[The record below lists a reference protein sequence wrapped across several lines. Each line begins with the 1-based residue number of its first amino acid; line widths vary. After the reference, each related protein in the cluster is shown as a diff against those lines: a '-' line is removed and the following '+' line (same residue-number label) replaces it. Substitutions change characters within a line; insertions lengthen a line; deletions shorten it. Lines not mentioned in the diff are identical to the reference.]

1 VDVYDVRAQALVGS
15 IALAEVDAHL
25 RKAIAHYRGQEYRL
39 SRDFRAREMR
49 TRAAVSITWLMA
61 LRGLDRS
68 VVLDLASSMLSAR
81 LDTFGSSDVGIL
93 ANLALDRSLHQQI
106 VSTIAAR
113 AKAVRNTRT
122 SAKDKLT
129 ALIHFGRLLLP
140 ISSEYAEALFNEAIV
155 VAGAVNIDAIHE
167 IALFAPLAERAVS
180 SLDINQRR
188 TVGRNLAI
196 VVGDAGVRLAGN
208 DYFPWTKAAQ
218 ALTTLDVCLALA
230 AAARWEDSS
239 LVHRETFLPP
249 LLETA
254 LHRRDLSPTQVAALS
269 SLLDQ
274 LSVEL
279 MVRIVDEARVQ
290 RVGFDMQGLIED
302 LAREELLR
310 FGRGA
315 RQQVNE
321 KLSSLPAKSAPGFW
335 LDRLLQAAAF
345 HQKERPGQASRLAK
359 KEYRRSPEEA
369 AEGQP
374 DPLDSL
380 DWAARRFVSV
390 EEIDNAIDGALAAA
404 RALKTFVAVSTILDR
419 IGSVV
424 KVADRVSHL
433 KALSQ
438 TKSYRIDDYWLAQA
452 LARRI
457 EDWHGTP
464 SVSHWCREG
473 LMPFVVD
480 HLPGLSRWLVH
491 GESPLPALLE
501 ASGMPG
507 SRITAALIEGM
518 ERHVD
523 VLDAPTVYALV
534 GLIGRHCGPIDAAQ
548 VMARY
553 GDRLVQRIPAY
564 ERDNWDLT
572 DMPTETVGGLAR
584 FLYAL
589 MGDVDV
595 RIRWRAAHV
604 ARRLARLGD
613 PGVIHKIVELYGR
626 TSEPSFRKP
635 DAPFY
640 WLAARLW
647 LMMALDRIA
656 AETPLAVGRHGQWL
670 LEIVSDN
677 EFPHLLMRSF
687 AKSAVCRLLESG
699 VLGPDTIQRDAL
711 QRANTSPVRRK
722 KSRKPFRRSF
732 DRYKHKEHKERRFH
746 FDPLDTLPYWYS
758 GAVRQFADLDSEEFL
773 NVAERWIVD
782 HWGVQGE
789 IWRWDQEPR
798 QRRFSDHEVLSMSS
812 HGSLPILERC
822 HTYLEW
828 HAMWCAI
835 GELMQTRALAR
846 AGEDYYGTFE
856 YWLAREGITSPPLWL
871 ADLHGPKPLEDR
883 LWFAPKE
890 DVNTWIE
897 GVGDDDFLAELGL
910 VNDDGTIVVGGYH
923 DTRARNFMLSVRVET
938 ALVSPDTASAL
949 VRALQTVDDSWDY
962 RIPPAGHDLEIDAIS
977 YKLMGWLIDVEHE
990 LGIDERDP
998 LRYGV
1003 RAIECRPSHKTETAL
1018 NLKFVHNDQARW
1030 IDASRRNTVFTYE
1043 AWGDNRDDEPE
1054 DRFRYEETVR
1064 SSGWRLRVDRDALKT
1079 FLDRVGLDLIVEV
1092 EITRRNKGYDYSQYD
1107 EEGAKAAKFDRVLVL
1122 RRDGT
1127 IEAAEGCLG
1136 TWTAPRT

>member
-1 VDVYDVRAQALVGS
+1 V
-15 IALAEVDAHL
+15 IAGEVN
-25 RKAIAHYRGQEYRL
+25 
-39 SRDFRAREMR
+39 
-49 TRAAVSITWLMA
+49 V
-61 LRGLDRS
+61 
-68 VVLDLASSMLSAR
+68 
-81 LDTFGSSDVGIL
+81 
-93 ANLALDRSLHQQI
+93 
-106 VSTIAAR
+106 
-113 AKAVRNTRT
+113 
-122 SAKDKLT
+122 
-129 ALIHFGRLLLP
+129 
-140 ISSEYAEALFNEAIV
+140 
-155 VAGAVNIDAIHE
+155 DAIHE
-167 IALFAPLAERAVS
+167 IALFVPLAERAVS
-180 SLDINQRR
+180 SMDINQRR
-188 TVGRNLAI
+188 TVGRDLAI

-208 DYFPWTKAAQ
+208 DYFPWAKAAQ
-218 ALTTLDVCLALA
+218 ALTTLDLGLALA
-230 AAARWEDSS
+230 AAARWEDSN

-254 LHRRDLSPTQVAALS
+254 MHRRDLSPTQIAALS

-290 RVGFDMQGLIED
+290 RVGLDLQVLIED

-321 KLSSLPAKSAPGFW
+321 KLSSLPANSAPGFW

-345 HQKERPGQASRLAK
+345 HQKERPGQASRRAEE
-359 KEYRRSPEEA
+359 EYQRSPEEA
-369 AEGQP
+369 TEGLP

-380 DWAARRFVSV
+380 DRAARRFVSV
-390 EEIDNAIDGALAAA
+390 EEIDDAIVRALAAA
-404 RALKTFVAVSTILDR
+404 QAPKTFVDVSTILDR

-433 KALSQ
+433 ESLSQ
-438 TKSYRIDDYWLAQA
+438 AKSYRIGDYWLAQA

-457 EDWHGTP
+457 EDWHEVP
-464 SVSHWCREG
+464 SVSHWCRER
-473 LMPFVVD
+473 LMPVVVD

-501 ASGMPG
+501 TSGMPS
-507 SRITAALIEGM
+507 SRIVAALIEGL

-534 GLIGRHCGPIDAAQ
+534 GLIGRHCEPIDAAQ

-572 DMPTETVGGLAR
+572 DIPAEAAGGVAR
-584 FLYAL
+584 FLYTL

-613 PGVIHKIVELYGR
+613 AGVIHKIVELYDR
-626 TSEPSFRKP
+626 TSESAFRKP

-640 WLAARLW
+640 WLAARFW
-647 LMMALDRIA
+647 LMMVLDRIT
-656 AETPLAVGRHGQWL
+656 AETPSAVECHGQL
-670 LEIVSDN
+670 LLKIARDD
-677 EFPHLLMRSF
+677 EFPHILVRSF
-687 AKSAVCRLLESG
+687 AKSAACKLVESG
-699 VLGPDTIQRDAL
+699 ALVLDATQRDAL

-722 KSRKPFRRSF
+722 KSRKPPHRSF
-732 DRYKHKEHKERRFH
+732 DRYRYRGCEERRFH

-773 NVAERWIVD
+773 AVAERWIVD
-782 HWGVQGE
+782 YWGVQGE

-798 QRRFSDHEVLSMSS
+798 HRRFSDHEVLSMAS

-835 GELMQTRALAR
+835 GELMQTRAIAR

-856 YWLAREGITSPPLWL
+856 HWLAREGITSPPLWL

-883 LWFAPKE
+883 LWFAPRE
-890 DVNTWIE
+890 DVNAWIE
-897 GVGDDDFLAELGL
+897 GVGDCDFLAELGL
-910 VNDDGTIVVGGYH
+910 VSDDGTIVVGGYH
-923 DTRARNFMLSVRVET
+923 DTRARDFMQSVRVET

-962 RIPPAGHDLEIDAIS
+962 RIPPAGHDIEINVPP
-977 YKLMGWLIDVEHE
+977 YMLVGWLIDVEHE

-1003 RAIECRPSHKTETAL
+1003 RAIECCPTHKTETAL
-1018 NLKFVHNDQARW
+1018 KLKFVHNDQARW
-1030 IDASRRNTVFTYE
+1030 IDASRGNTVFVYE
-1043 AWGDNRDDEPE
+1043 AWGDNRGDERE
-1054 DRFRYEETVR
+1054 DSFRYSETIR
-1064 SSGWRLRVDRDALKT
+1064 SSGWRLRADREKLRTLLAA
-1079 FLDRVGLDLIVEV
+1079 VGLDLIVEI
-1092 EITRRNKGYDYSQYD
+1092 EITRRNKGYDYSRHD
-1107 EEGAKAAKFDRVLVL
+1107 EEETREARFDRVILL
-1122 RRDGT
+1122 RKDGT
-1127 IEAAEGCLG
+1127 IEVAEGRLG
-1136 TWTAPRT
+1136 TWTASRP